1 MVNGWLEI
9 NINLSAFEEGK
20 KTMNVVELMDI
31 FWKILEQNAEVKD
44 SGRVPLE
51 DDPVMAWWR
60 IKPYLNT
67 DTFAGGGSG
76 RDEYNVYEDREG
88 HSCDT
93 TDEKA

>member
-31 FWKILEQNAEVKD
+31 FWKILEQNSEVKG

-51 DDPVMAWWR
+51 DDPLMAWWR

-67 DTFAGGGSG
+67 DDFAGGGSG
-76 RDEYNVYEDREG
+76 RD
-88 HSCDT
+88 
-93 TDEKA
+93 

>member
-31 FWKILEQNAEVKD
+31 FWKILEQNSEVKG

-51 DDPVMAWWR
+51 DDPLMAWWR

-67 DTFAGGGSG
+67 DDFAGGGSTG
-76 RDEYNVYEDREG
+76 GKDEYNVYEDKGG
-88 HSCDT
+88 HSC
-93 TDEKA
+93 

>member
-20 KTMNVVELMDI
+20 KSMNVVELMDI
-31 FWKILEQNAEVKD
+31 FWKILEQNGEVKD

-67 DTFAGGGSG
+67 DTFAGGGSM
-76 RDEYNVYEDREG
+76 EG
-88 HSCDT
+88 
-93 TDEKA
+93 K